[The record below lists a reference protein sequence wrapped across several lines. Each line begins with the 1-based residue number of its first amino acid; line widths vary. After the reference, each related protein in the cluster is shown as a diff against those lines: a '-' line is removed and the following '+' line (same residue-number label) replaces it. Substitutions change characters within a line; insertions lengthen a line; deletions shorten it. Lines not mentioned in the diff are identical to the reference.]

1 MEKEGWT
8 SSPFMKMA
16 RRYPKPL
23 DIVFDSGLTRGKYL
37 NEKKEFRTTP
47 RHTLVV
53 ATICDTLGGLIKLPA
68 DKQEVLNVTAILHDA
83 DKRLEL
89 RPDEFTPEQKSEL
102 IQQIGS
108 HADHDLLLV
117 TKEAFVNQNKDNVGN
132 IPLSEMLLYYAD
144 MIVSW
149 DKITPFRERIA
160 ESRTRR
166 PDLPNEFFDTEIKF
180 GSEVEE
186 RIFKMLPE
194 EVRIKIETPDQIPNY
209 LIDTLSEK

>member
-1 MEKEGWT
+1 MERKHFD
-8 SSPFMKMA
+8 SPFIQLA

-23 DIVFDSGLTRGKYL
+23 DIVFDYGLTRGKYL
-37 NEKKEFRTTP
+37 NEKREFRTTP

-53 ATICDTLGGLIKLPA
+53 ATICNTLGSLTGLET

-89 RPDEFTPEQKSEL
+89 RPNEFTPEQKAEL
-102 IQQIGS
+102 MQQIES

-117 TKEAFVNQNKDNVGN
+117 TKEEFVKDHKNNVDAL
-132 IPLSEMLLYYAD
+132 PLSQMLLYYAD

-166 PDLPNEFFDTEIKF
+166 PELSDEFFDTELKF
-180 GSEVEE
+180 GAEIEE

-194 EVRIKIETPDQIPNY
+194 EVRIKIETPDQIPIY
-209 LIDTLSEK
+209 LISTLA